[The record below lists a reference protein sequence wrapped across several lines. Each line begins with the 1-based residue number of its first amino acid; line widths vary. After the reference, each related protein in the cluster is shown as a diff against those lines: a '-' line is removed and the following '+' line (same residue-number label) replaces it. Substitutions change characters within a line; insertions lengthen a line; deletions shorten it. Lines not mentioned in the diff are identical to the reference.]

1 MACCKKK
8 PMDEKPEVI
17 VPFPDGGWGWLVC
30 LATFSTQFIVLG
42 TMNNFGVMYVEL
54 LNEFNTGKADAGNAD
69 IFLSLLSYYRVPST
83 KTRCKWA
90 CLYCV
95 VFLISCSTLIASSC
109 CLYNP
114 AIWAQR
120 IVTYIYPGAMFLDNL
135 TSPARP
141 ERDRRFI

>member
-8 PMDEKPEVI
+8 SMDEKPEVI

-83 KTRCKWA
+83 KTRCK
-90 CLYCV
+90 
-95 VFLISCSTLIASSC
+95 
-109 CLYNP
+109 
-114 AIWAQR
+114 
-120 IVTYIYPGAMFLDNL
+120 
-135 TSPARP
+135 
-141 ERDRRFI
+141 